1 MKGLILFAHGARD
14 PQWAA
19 PFQRLQEKVA
29 AQQSDTVV
37 TLAYLE
43 LMTPTL
49 AEAVSMMMASGADS
63 IHIIPLFLGPGA
75 HFRQDFSALME
86 DLRQRYPCATLTSA
100 PVLGESDT
108 LLNAIAHWIRLSL
121 HSAPL

>member
-1 MKGLILFAHGARD
+1 MILFAHGARD
-14 PQWAA
+14 PQWAT

-29 AQQSDTVV
+29 AQQSDSMV

-49 AEAVSMMMASGADS
+49 AEAVSIMMASGTDS
-63 IHIIPLFLGPGA
+63 IHVVPLFLGPGA

-86 DLRQRYPCATLTSA
+86 DLHQRYPHVTLTST

-108 LLNAIAHWIRLSL
+108 LLSAIAHWISLSL
-121 HSAPL
+121 HSAPV